1 MKVFQ
6 IKQIGADEDD
16 YWFTRIDSH

>member
-16 YWFTRIDSH
+16 YWFTRINSH